1 MNPKGQRSC
10 RLIILILSLFSFLRP
25 KLSFA
30 QQSPFT
36 PQENAMF
43 IILNQLQEKEAAIR
57 DSMEEAQMRLMKS
70 SLKEKRVEKVR
81 EGLVLFK
88 ALLSRTHPYLTESVS
103 FYDNMDSQKDFK
115 KSSIVNNFTPGLK
128 MNFRDRAKSLRLDFY
143 INTSLYNN
151 RRRSNRQSAGSEAVT
166 TFNIRR
172 YMLTISD
179 SYFSNYVAS
188 EEFGVDDHDFD
199 KYWQNSI
206 SSTIG
211 RHFNRIGFDLGYKQ
225 TILENELLLKDS
237 DSIQETVNFNQ
248 YLRIATKTQLLFAY
262 NYNRAKYTHRID
274 PDDSQ
279 SKNFNLSLAGVLS
292 SKLTALIE
300 TAYVLTDQKTGD
312 DSRGITL
319 NGKLGHQISR
329 RSNLALTLS
338 RSINESATKANY
350 YIGNSFNLS
359 GNHRLA
365 FNPKFNLSFNSGA
378 SYGRYPKKADFT
390 QKNETY
396 TLGLGL
402 SYAFRQWLDFSLD
415 WAHTKSE
422 SNVSIDYS
430 ANTFT
435 FKTQAK
441 F

>member
-1 MNPKGQRSC
+1 
-10 RLIILILSLFSFLRP
+10 
-25 KLSFA
+25 
-30 QQSPFT
+30 
-36 PQENAMF
+36 MF
-43 IILNQLQEKEAAIR
+43 IILSQLQEKEAAIR
-57 DSMEEAQMRLMKS
+57 DSMEEAQMRLVKS
-70 SLKEKRVEKVR
+70 SFKEKGEGKVR
-81 EGLVLFK
+81 EGPVLFK
-88 ALLSRTHPYLTESVS
+88 TLLSHTHPYLTESVS
-103 FYDNMDSQKDFK
+103 SNDNVDSQRDFK
-115 KSSIVNNFTPGLK
+115 KSSIINNFSPGLK

-166 TFNIRR
+166 TFNIKR

-179 SYFSNYVAS
+179 TYFSNYFAS

-199 KYWQNSI
+199 KYWQNTI
-206 SSTIG
+206 GSTIG

-225 TILENELLLKDS
+225 TILENEPLLKDS

-248 YLRIATKTQLLFAY
+248 YLRIATKTQALFAY
-262 NYNRAKYTHRID
+262 NYNRTKYTHKLN

-279 SKNFNLSLAGVLS
+279 NNNFNLSLAGVLS

-300 TAYVLTDQKTGD
+300 TAYLLTDQKTGD
-312 DSRGITL
+312 DARMTSL
-319 NGKLGHQISR
+319 SGKLGHQISA
-329 RSNLALTLS
+329 RSNLALTLN
-338 RSINESATKANY
+338 RSITESATKANY
-350 YIGNSFNLS
+350 YIGNSFNLT

-378 SYGRYPKKADFT
+378 SYGRYPKKTDFT

-422 SNVSIDYS
+422 SNVSIDS
-430 ANTFT
+430 SVNIFT